1 MRIYLRVYFNFSL
14 KQLFNYALLKTPPAL
29 SRLAYDKNNNFI
41 SILNI
46 TTSMLE
52 HDKHKLFVFDKIV
65 GKYIT

>member
-1 MRIYLRVYFNFSL
+1 MCIYLRVYFNFSL

-29 SRLAYDKNNNFI
+29 SRLAEYDKNNNFT

-52 HDKHKLFVFDKIV
+52 HDKH
-65 GKYIT
+65 